1 MVLQSIRDR
10 LTGIIAVFIFAILI
24 IPFAFVGVSSY
35 FTSDAVNAV
44 AVVNDQEITSAE
56 FNQGFQNYRRRMQA
70 QLGTAFDAEQFDQA
84 IVRRQFLDQMI
95 DEELLAQVSMDAGLA
110 VSNERLAQTIRG
122 VPGFSVDGEFSTEV
136 YQASLAA
143 QGMTPAQFEA
153 DVRSSMVL
161 NQFPVAI
168 ASSAIATSWELKD
181 YARLQGQ
188 ERTFK
193 AVLVPAVVEEPTES
207 DVEEPTESDV
217 EEGAE
222 AAVTAEPVEEDAVVA
237 WYDAHQAEYF
247 SDEQVVIEYLE
258 LDASQL
264 GGSIEP
270 DEDLLKTRFEEQ
282 KNRFVTPESRLVSHI
297 LIEVDSNAPQV
308 DVDTARQVAEELV
321 RRAREGEDFAA
332 LARENSQDIGSAG
345 EGGDLGWI
353 EPGYMVKAFED
364 AAYALT
370 LEQPISEPVQTGF
383 GWHVIDLRDIRPAEG
398 MSFAEA
404 RDILLQ
410 EYRAEADERR
420 FLEQADRLVDIIY
433 EDPTTLSAAAE
444 ELGLQVMEAGPFGRL
459 GGEGVA
465 ANPEVVSTA
474 FSDLVLAQGAVSD
487 PIDLD
492 DNHIVM
498 IRLKEHLPTA
508 LMPLEEVR
516 DRVVASIRRQ
526 RALDTA
532 SATAQELMTALQAG
546 GEIQALAESHALEL
560 VEAEAAT
567 RDSAELDATLRQQ
580 VFLMEAPEEG
590 GRVTQVVELDDGY
603 AVVQLEGVT
612 DGVLTDEDALRTQAY
627 KRRIANASAS
637 EEAMGF
643 LRLLRAQSTIEIYE
657 DRL

>member
-56 FNQGFQNYRRRMQA
+56 FNQGFQNYRRRMQS
-70 QLGTAFDAEQFDQA
+70 QLGTAFDAEQFDQP
-84 IVRRQFLDQMI
+84 IVRRQYLDQMI
-95 DEELLAQVSMDAGLA
+95 DEELLAQVSQDAGLA

-122 VPGFSVDGEFSTEV
+122 VPGFAVDGEFSSEV

-153 DVRSSMVL
+153 DVRLSMVL

-168 ASSAIATSWELKD
+168 ASSAIATSWELED

-193 AVLVPAVVEEPTES
+193 AVLVPAVAEQAVESAVEE
-207 DVEEPTESDV
+207 DV
-217 EEGAE
+217 E
-222 AAVTAEPVEEDAVVA
+222 AAVAAEPVDEDAVVA

-247 SDEQVVIEYLE
+247 SEEMVVIEYLE
-258 LDASQL
+258 LDASRL
-264 GGSIEP
+264 GGAIEP
-270 DEDLLKTRFEEQ
+270 DEDLLKARFEEQ
-282 KNRFVTPESRLVSHI
+282 KNRFITPESRLVSHI
-297 LIEVDSNAPQV
+297 LIEVNSDAPQV
-308 DVDTARQVAEELV
+308 DVDTARQVAEDLA

-332 LARENSQDIGSAG
+332 LARENSQDIGSAA

-353 EPGYMVKAFED
+353 EPGYMVQAFED

-410 EYRAEADERR
+410 EYSAEADERR
-420 FLEQADRLVDIIY
+420 FLEQADRMVDIIY

-459 GGEGVA
+459 GGEGIA
-465 ANPEVVSTA
+465 ANPEVVSAA

-487 PIDLD
+487 PVDLD
-492 DNHIVM
+492 ENHIVM
-498 IRLKEHLPTA
+498 VRLKEHLPTA

-526 RALDTA
+526 RALDAA
-532 SATAQELMTALQAG
+532 SATAEELMAALQAG

-560 VEAEAAT
+560 VEVEAAT

-590 GRVTQVVELDDGY
+590 GQVTQVVEVSDGY